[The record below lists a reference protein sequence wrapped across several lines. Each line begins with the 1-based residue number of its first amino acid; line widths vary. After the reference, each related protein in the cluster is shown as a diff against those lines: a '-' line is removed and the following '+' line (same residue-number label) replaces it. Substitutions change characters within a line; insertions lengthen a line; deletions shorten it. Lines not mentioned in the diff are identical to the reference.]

1 MSQLID
7 GSMKA
12 FVAGAVRAANLRVK
26 LSSGVL
32 ATAGV
37 TDRDIG
43 VQEVASLTTTEAVAV
58 RLRNASG
65 TVKMVASGQIS
76 EAAPVYG
83 AADGKVS
90 ASQAQNSFMYGIA
103 MEAAATDNDIIEV
116 MPHASG
122 AAGT

>member
-1 MSQLID
+1 MSYLID
-7 GSMKA
+7 GSMIS
-12 FVAGAVRAANLRVK
+12 FVAGAVRGANLRVK
-26 LSSGVL
+26 LSAGVL

-37 TDRDIG
+37 TDRAIG

-65 TVKMVASGQIS
+65 TVEMVASGQIS

-90 ASQAQNSFMYGIA
+90 ASQAKDSFMYGIA
-103 MEAAATDNDIIEV
+103 VTAAAANNDFVTV

-122 AAGT
+122 EAGT